1 MPERLNGPVL
11 KTVEGVSL
19 TWVRIPLP
27 PQNMK
32 IVNKGN
38 KIIYHK
44 ELASGRWFEIPFME
58 QMANVGSEV
67 ERTISWREK
76 NKEYSQKAF
85 ERALELL
92 DLTIADKKNKKRLKE
107 LLRVREALA
116 DYFFFDNEYGSSDK
130 LWQKYF
136 FSFTWAVR
144 KDR

>member
-1 MPERLNGPVL
+1 MV
-11 KTVEGVSL
+11 V
-19 TWVRIPLP
+19 
-27 PQNMK
+27 
-32 IVNKGN
+32 
-38 KIIYHK
+38 YHK